1 MNINLSYTQLE
12 KPNFVDMV
20 FKILDDMR
28 FPPEHI
34 CFEVTERCRL
44 LDIESS
50 ACGTCCVLEPSD
62 PDFSF
67 ENIEDINY
75 DKIYSINDSPSVYEL
90 LSEKG

>member
-1 MNINLSYTQLE
+1 MYLITFHSQFDSN
-12 KPNFVDMV
+12 V
-20 FKILDDMR
+20 FKRKMQAYGKVIQKPVPRVL
-28 FPPEHI
+28 
-34 CFEVTERCRL
+34 
-44 LDIESS
+44 SS

-67 ENIEDINY
+67 ENVEDINY